1 MASVPVSAAYV
12 KQLQKNALLEK
23 NTQNNS
29 IELAGTEDNLAT
41 AQQARPFYNYF
52 CNTQT
57 MLQSSLQ
64 RLFFFPS
71 EQSEQRFK
79 ERADRP

>member
-12 KQLQKNALLEK
+12 KRLQINAIVEK

-29 IELAGTEDNLAT
+29 IELAGTEDNTAT
-41 AQQARPFYNYF
+41 VQQTRPFYNYF
-52 CNTQT
+52 CNAQT

-64 RLFFFPS
+64 SLFFFPS

-79 ERADRP
+79 ECADRP